1 MKELLTGSTTRRHC
15 GRSPSWPPWGSASE
29 LLRWPS
35 TCGSCSPCLC
45 STGIG
50 GLALKLC
57 LLIGQ
62 YYNYTHHVIEDNVL
76 EVLLTVS
83 IYTGHPLQSPDWI
96 LQILNPV
103 LIMNNTEVST
113 SIHLLPDI
121 FPPWQIC
128 SVVTLSNWSLID
140 IGAASIPWFLHLS
153 WQSPGDSEEEVQ
165 MKTPAGCW

>member
-15 GRSPSWPPWGSASE
+15 GQSPSWPPWGSASE

-35 TCGSCSPCLC
+35 TCGSCSPCLY

-62 YYNYTHHVIEDNVL
+62 YYNHTHHVIEDNVL

-103 LIMNNTEVST
+103 LIIMNNTIQYDIINTLITWYFSSLTDMFSCNSLKLESDWYWSCLNSLIST
-113 SIHLLPDI
+113 S
-121 FPPWQIC
+121 
-128 SVVTLSNWSLID
+128 
-140 IGAASIPWFLHLS
+140 FLAIS
-153 WQSPGDSEEEVQ
+153 WR
-165 MKTPAGCW
+165 